1 MKQLNNS
8 DVLVAAFALKQCP
21 SRDEKQALAD
31 ASGNTYKQVKVWF
44 GNSRRQLTD
53 EQRAAEEEQKE
64 LARAEKE
71 RVRAKELEQKK
82 EQKRTA
88 TEQKK
93 EQKRTAAEL
102 QKELAR
108 AKELEQKKEQKRTAA
123 ELQPEKKKQKRAA
136 AELQPAEQVPS
147 EHRHA
152 TGNFTKEQWADTAPP
167 SKAALQR
174 MENIARNQEMLNQL
188 GLA

>member
-1 MKQLNNS
+1 MKLNNI

-21 SRDEKQALAD
+21 SPDEKRALAD
-31 ASGNTYKQVKVWF
+31 ASGNTYQQVQVWF
-44 GNSRRQLTD
+44 QNRRRPNHRWDLTD

-71 RVRAKELEQKK
+71 RVRAKE
-82 EQKRTA
+82 R
-88 TEQKK
+88 
-93 EQKRTAAEL
+93 
-102 QKELAR
+102 
-108 AKELEQKKEQKRTAA
+108 EQKKEQKRTAA

-167 SKAALQR
+167 SEAALRR
-174 MENIARNQEMLNQL
+174 MENIARNNELLKQL
-188 GLA
+188 GLD